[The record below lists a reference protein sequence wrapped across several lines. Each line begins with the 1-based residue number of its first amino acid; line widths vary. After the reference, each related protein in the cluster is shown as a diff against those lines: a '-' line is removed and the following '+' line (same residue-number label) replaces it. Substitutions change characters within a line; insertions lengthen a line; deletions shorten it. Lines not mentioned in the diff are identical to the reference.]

1 MLSIVTTYHVKVAI
15 TLSNLVLIME
25 RQTRSYILWLKEFE
39 KRESALMKN
48 DEGQVQRGLEFTL
61 N

>member
-25 RQTRSYILWLKEFE
+25 KTDSFIYFVIK
-39 KRESALMKN
+39 
-48 DEGQVQRGLEFTL
+48 GI
-61 N
+61 